1 MITSLYTRLE
11 RVKLLEQNT
20 YRHSKP
26 KQFYQTASTLTAH
39 EIRKKNIHLTHFRRS
54 VSAEEQAA
62 VLHETP

>member
-1 MITSLYTRLE
+1 MITSLYTRLK
-11 RVKLLEQNT
+11 RVKLKQNT

-39 EIRKKNIHLTHFRRS
+39 EIREKKIQLTNFRRD
-54 VSAEEQAA
+54 VSAEEQVA